1 MLVNISKSVIS
12 DELFLP

>member
-1 MLVNISKSVIS
+1 MLVNISKSIS